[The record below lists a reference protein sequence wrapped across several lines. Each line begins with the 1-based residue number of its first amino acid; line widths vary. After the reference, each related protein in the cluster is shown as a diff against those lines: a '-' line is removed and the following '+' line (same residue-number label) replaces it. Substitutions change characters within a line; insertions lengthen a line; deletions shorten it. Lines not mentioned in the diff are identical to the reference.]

1 MSKSN
6 RLILGL
12 IFGVVFG
19 AATAMA
25 LAIAATYMLDAAP
38 VDTAFVKGVAF
49 YFAPM
54 GAMVGAIVWA
64 IWAKRR

>member
-25 LAIAATYMLDAAP
+25 LAIAATYMLDSSQ
-38 VDTAFVKGVAF
+38 VDTAFVKGAAF

-54 GAMVGAIVWA
+54 GAMVGAIIWA

>member
-6 RLILGL
+6 RLFLGL
-12 IFGVVFG
+12 IFGVLLG
-19 AATAMA
+19 AATALA
-25 LAIAATYMLDAAP
+25 LAVAGTYMLDAEP
-38 VDTAFVKGVAF
+38 VDTAFVKGAAF

>member
-12 IFGVVFG
+12 ILGVLLG

-25 LAIAATYMLDAAP
+25 LAIAATYALDASP
-38 VDTAFVKGVAF
+38 IDTTFVKGAAL

-54 GAMVGAIVWA
+54 GAMIGAIIWA
-64 IWAKRR
+64 VWAKRR

>member
-12 IFGVVFG
+12 IFGVILG

-25 LAIAATYMLDAAP
+25 LAIAATYMLDAAS
-38 VDTAFVKGVAF
+38 VDTAFVKGAAF

-54 GAMVGAIVWA
+54 GAMVGAIIWA
-64 IWAKRR
+64 IWARRR